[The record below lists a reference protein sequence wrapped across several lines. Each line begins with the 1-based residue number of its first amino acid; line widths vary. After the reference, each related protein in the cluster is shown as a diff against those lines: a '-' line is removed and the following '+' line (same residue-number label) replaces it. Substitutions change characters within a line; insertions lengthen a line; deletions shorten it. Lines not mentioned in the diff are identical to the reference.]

1 MAEGESAPATAKG
14 RATRDRIIGC
24 AAELVLA
31 GGPPALS
38 LANVRKAA
46 AVSGSQMTYYFADKD
61 SLIRAVISHQ
71 TQAILDFHRQPA
83 LRDLDTLE
91 DFDTWARLT
100 LRFGRRHR
108 ARPVPSYGGLC
119 AEIAHYD
126 NRTREILADG
136 QRQWAAI
143 LTAGLQRMK
152 AQGRL
157 TAAADPQKLAFVLMN
172 AHQGATLQAAYRRSW
187 PDPRALD
194 FALSYLRMFA
204 ADPHA

>member
-1 MAEGESAPATAKG
+1 MRAPS
-14 RATRDRIIGC
+14 
-24 AAELVLA
+24 
-31 GGPPALS
+31 ALS
-38 LANVRKAA
+38 IANVRKA
-46 AVSGSQMTYYFADKD
+46 AVSGSQMTHYFAHKD

-91 DFDTWARLT
+91 DFDTWAQVT
-100 LRFGRRHR
+100 LRFGRRNR

-126 NRTREILADG
+126 DKTQEILAEG

-152 AQGRL
+152 DQGRL
-157 TAAADPQKLAFVLMN
+157 TSAADPHELALVLMN
-172 AHQGATLQAAYRRSW
+172 AHQGATMQVTYCRSW
-187 PDPRALD
+187 PDPKALD
-194 FALSYLRMFA
+194 FALGYLRMFV
-204 ADPHA
+204 ADPDT